1 MTNDNLAT
9 WSLGMQFSMPIGLRQ
24 ARSQVRNYELQLARA
39 NGILASQERNIA
51 HDIATAIQDV
61 TASYAAAQSNIH
73 RVNAAS
79 ARLDQYRI
87 IFEAGTLPRRELD
100 LVLRAQSSLAA
111 AESAYFQQVAAYNK
125 AIASLHLATGS
136 LLEEHQIWLAE
147 GRWTPE
153 AYRDADLRAS
163 ERAHGT
169 DNPKLRTEPAEF
181 VSPGPAGTVELQT
194 PQFDTVPAE
203 PESAVPLSTGDSA
216 AE

>member
-1 MTNDNLAT
+1 
-9 WSLGMQFSMPIGLRQ
+9 
-24 ARSQVRNYELQLARA
+24 
-39 NGILASQERNIA
+39 
-51 HDIATAIQDV
+51 
-61 TASYAAAQSNIH
+61 
-73 RVNAAS
+73 
-79 ARLDQYRI
+79 
-87 IFEAGTLPRRELD
+87 
-100 LVLRAQSSLAA
+100 VLRAQSSLAA